1 MGHLIKPHLFSSVSF
16 DVGVGVFLP
25 ICFFCVPLFLC
36 TRRYAIKELFGKLVD
51 RIQSAGGD
59 IIKFAGD
66 ALICVWSGGSK
77 TPVGVLVYHAIQC
90 GFELSSHV
98 ENISLG
104 RLAGSGPASSL
115 HLHVAV
121 GSGPM
126 RLVHVGGESG
136 RWEYWVAGDGVSRAC
151 DGVDLSKPGEIVLC
165 KTSYQYLEKSLKR
178 AARLTGETLQKGKI
192 LEGGEYHMLTALH
205 APVPPMK
212 KFQTPKVL
220 ALKPILA
227 YCPCNVKRAV
237 ENTSSSE
244 DSIREVAVVF
254 VLFNGMDKMKEA
266 EHVGQVDGIFRSIQ
280 RSIYTYGG
288 ILRQFVVDDKG
299 AVAVI
304 AVGFPYFNYSG
315 SEQPSRAVGI
325 ALDIRQCKWHF
336 DSLSVKPILTQ
347 MFCFNFYFLLFFY
360 FKNNALSF

>member
-1 MGHLIKPHLFSSVSF
+1 
-16 DVGVGVFLP
+16 
-25 ICFFCVPLFLC
+25 
-36 TRRYAIKELFGKLVD
+36 
-51 RIQSAGGD
+51 
-59 IIKFAGD
+59 
-66 ALICVWSGGSK
+66 
-77 TPVGVLVYHAIQC
+77 
-90 GFELSSHV
+90 
-98 ENISLG
+98 
-104 RLAGSGPASSL
+104 
-115 HLHVAV
+115 
-121 GSGPM
+121 M
-126 RLVHVGGESG
+126 RLVHVGGESE

-212 KFQTPKVL
+212 KFQTPKVS

-237 ENTSSSE
+237 ESTSSSE

-254 VLFNGMDKMKEA
+254 VLFDGMDKMKEA

-288 ILRQFVVDDKG
+288 ILRQV
-299 AVAVI
+299 
-304 AVGFPYFNYSG
+304 
-315 SEQPSRAVGI
+315 EQDA
-325 ALDIRQCKWHF
+325 QC
-336 DSLSVKPILTQ
+336 
-347 MFCFNFYFLLFFY
+347 
-360 FKNNALSF
+360 